1 MTLDWNELK
10 KPDLMQAVNIKMMQK
25 LYKTINNE
33 NEGVKPETVSY
44 YFIFCVSYG
53 NSYTG
58 IC

>member
-33 NEGVKPETVSY
+33 NEGVKRETGSN
-44 YFIFCVSYG
+44 YFKFCVGYG
-53 NSYTG
+53 NNYAG
-58 IC
+58 IR